1 MSEPQQFLIY
11 QSEDGQVRLQA
22 LLEDETLWLT
32 QQQLAVLF
40 QTTQQNISLHIQNI
54 YDEGELSIEA
64 THKKSLWVRQ
74 EGNRQV
80 RRELD
85 SYNLDMVISVGYRV
99 KSLIATRFRIW
110 ATRQLKEYIIKGFVL
125 DDERLK
131 NPGKGRDYFDELT
144 RRLQDIRTSER
155 RFYQKITD
163 IYATSV
169 DYDARHPLTQEFF
182 ATVQN
187 KVHYAIHGQTA
198 AELIAARADSSEPN
212 MGLTTWEGARIRK
225 SDVGVAKNY
234 LNEDELRA
242 LNNLAEQYLIFAEGQ
257 AARRIAMTMR
267 DWITK
272 LEGFLMLNDREILQ
286 GAGKMSADL
295 AKAHA
300 EQEFDKFRVLDDQRF
315 ESDFD
320 RMVKQL
326 PARKPGKD
334 E

>member
-1 MSEPQQFLIY
+1 MTGPQRFLIY
-11 QSEDGQVRLQA
+11 QSEDGSTRIDVM
-22 LLEDETLWLT
+22 LEAETLWLN
-32 QQQLAVLF
+32 QKQLTELF
-40 QTTQQNISLHIQNI
+40 GKAKGTISEHIKHI
-54 YDEGELSIEA
+54 FEDE
-64 THKKSLWVRQ
+64 
-74 EGNRQV
+74 
-80 RRELD
+80 ELD
-85 SYNLDMVISVGYRV
+85 EHSVVRLFRTTAADGKQYEVTHYNLDMILALGFRVRSQVGV
-99 KSLIATRFRIW
+99 RFRQW
-110 ATRQLKEYIIKGFVL
+110 ANEKLKEYIIKGFVL
-125 DDERLK
+125 DDARLK

-163 IYATSV
+163 IYATSM
-169 DYDARHPLTQEFF
+169 DYDARHPLTQQFF

-198 AELIAARADSSEPN
+198 AELITSRADSRLPN

-234 LNEDELRA
+234 LSEEELRA

-257 AARRIAMTMR
+257 AARRIAMTMQ

-272 LEGFLMLNDREILQ
+272 LEGFLTLNDREILQ
-286 GAGKMSADL
+286 GAGQVSAEL

-320 RMVKQL
+320 RMVRQV
-326 PARKPGKD
+326 PAKKPKG
-334 E
+334 

>member
-1 MSEPQQFLIY
+1 MREPQQFLIY
-11 QSEDGQVRLQA
+11 QSEDGSTRIDVM
-22 LLEDETLWLT
+22 LEAETLWLN
-32 QQQLAVLF
+32 QKQLTELF
-40 QTTQQNISLHIQNI
+40 GKAKGTISEHIKHI
-54 YDEGELSIEA
+54 FEDGELAPAA
-64 THKKSLWVRQ
+64 TVRLFRTVQ
-74 EGNRQV
+74 KEGG
-80 RRELD
+80 REVAREVEH
-85 SYNLDMVISVGYRV
+85 YNLEMVLALGFRVRSPVGV
-99 KSLIATRFRIW
+99 RFRQW
-110 ATRQLKEYIIKGFVL
+110 ANDKLKEYIIKGFVL

-131 NPGKGRDYFDELT
+131 NPGKGQDYFDELT

-169 DYDARHPLTQEFF
+169 DYDARHALTQTFF

-187 KVHYAIHGQTA
+187 KVHFAIHGQTA
-198 AELIAARADSSEPN
+198 AELIAARADSSQPN

-225 SDVGVAKNY
+225 ADVSIAKNY
-234 LNEDELRA
+234 LGEDELRA

-257 AARRIAMTMR
+257 AARRIAMTMQ

-272 LEGFLMLNDREILQ
+272 LEGFLTLNDREILQ
-286 GAGKMSADL
+286 GVGKVSADL

-300 EQEFDKFRVLDDQRF
+300 EQEFDKFRVLDDQLF

-326 PARKPGKD
+326 PSRVKGED
-334 E
+334 D